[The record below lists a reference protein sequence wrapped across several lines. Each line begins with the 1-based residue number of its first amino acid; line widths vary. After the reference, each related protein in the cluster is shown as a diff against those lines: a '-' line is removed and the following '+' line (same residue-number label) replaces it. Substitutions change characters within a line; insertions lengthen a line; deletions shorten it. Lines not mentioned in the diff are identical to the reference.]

1 MKHPCSTPFAHIS
14 QKINVSYDLPLDVVD
29 FVGRK
34 YNLDEQTNVS
44 SHTIYYT

>member
-14 QKINVSYDLPLDVVD
+14 QKIKVSYDLPLDVVN